1 MKGKIKVCNNESI
14 KHNPYTKRHA
24 IALTQPHMHTFWE
37 IVIILQGE
45 ITNEVNK
52 SKINMNVFDV
62 MVIRPS
68 DVHFY
73 KYNEKSKNID
83 YRDFYISDEKMK
95 VVCETVEKG
104 LYARLKESF
113 LPLIFNLDSLH
124 IASIEKSATV
134 FESYHQ
140 IEESKQ
146 KLFNNLIARIVSL
159 CIENES
165 GANGRLN
172 YPEFFSRIL
181 RHIEKNIQTITTEQI
196 IDMMGYSRGHCDR
209 LFVKYTGKALFNYIS
224 DSKLNHATELLMNR
238 GYTVLQIAT
247 ELGYSNQ
254 SGFIKAFKK
263 RFKVS
268 PTEWRKQ

>member
-95 VVCETVEKG
+95 EVCETVEKG

-113 LPLIFNLDSLH
+113 LPLVFNLDSLH
-124 IASIEKSATV
+124 IASIEK
-134 FESYHQ
+134 
-140 IEESKQ
+140 K
-146 KLFNNLIARIVSL
+146 
-159 CIENES
+159 
-165 GANGRLN
+165 
-172 YPEFFSRIL
+172 
-181 RHIEKNIQTITTEQI
+181 
-196 IDMMGYSRGHCDR
+196 M
-209 LFVKYTGKALFNYIS
+209 
-224 DSKLNHATELLMNR
+224 
-238 GYTVLQIAT
+238 
-247 ELGYSNQ
+247 
-254 SGFIKAFKK
+254 
-263 RFKVS
+263 
-268 PTEWRKQ
+268 W